1 MVDVTFNGMTME
13 FTIVESRMDTL
24 LKAEVE
30 AGMPGAPE
38 QDLLDAY
45 LEAHKERFGK
55 EFLQG

>member
-13 FTIVESRMDTL
+13 FSIVETRMDTL

-30 AGMPGAPE
+30 AGMPGADE

-45 LEAHKERFGK
+45 LEAHKARFGK